1 MATKKAKTKA
11 KPAVKSAR
19 ATPAKAAK
27 KTAPKAAKKAA
38 PKRAAKAK
46 VPPIPKGYHSLTPY
60 LIVRDTAAAMD
71 FYAKAFGAK
80 ETLRMSMPDGTVMH
94 AEIKIGDS
102 PLMLSEENP
111 QWGTKSPLTLGG
123 NATHVMIYTKDADAA
138 FARAV
143 AAGCT
148 AEMPVTTMFWGD
160 RYGKVRDPYGHQW
173 SIGTNIE
180 IVRPKELQRRA
191 DAWMKQMATQ
201 GQ

>member
-11 KPAVKSAR
+11 KPAAKSAR
-19 ATPAKAAK
+19 AVPAKAGK

-38 PKRAAKAK
+38 PKRATKAK

-138 FARAV
+138 FARALL
-143 AAGCT
+143 ALLGHLLHPRIRAG
-148 AEMPVTTMFWGD
+148 
-160 RYGKVRDPYGHQW
+160 
-173 SIGTNIE
+173 S
-180 IVRPKELQRRA
+180 RRA
-191 DAWMKQMATQ
+191 GTFCHVGQCHRRDLEGCLQ
-201 GQ
+201 GLW